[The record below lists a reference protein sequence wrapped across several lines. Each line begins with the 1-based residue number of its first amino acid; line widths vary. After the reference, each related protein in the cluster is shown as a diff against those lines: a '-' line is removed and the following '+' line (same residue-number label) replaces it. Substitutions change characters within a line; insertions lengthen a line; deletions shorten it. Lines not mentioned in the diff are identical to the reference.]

1 MKRALP
7 LTKEVF
13 FVIALCLTFF
23 MIFFTHAEA
32 APTPSPTPKY
42 GGVMKFVVQEPF
54 SLGFPGTMTGQTDG
68 QTSSVCL
75 ETLFRFDSNGDLVPL
90 LATGWKADPAAKTIT
105 LTLRKE
111 VKFHDG
117 TNFNASA
124 CKWNLDQF
132 RGGGRPEL
140 KKVTSIDV
148 LDDYTVR
155 LNLSVFD
162 NTIVTSLGN
171 TSDAGRMISPAAFN
185 SNGKAWCEKNPVG
198 TGPFQFVSWQKEVAI
213 KWKRFDG
220 YWDGKPYLDGIENPR
235 IADATVALMAFR
247 AGELHML
254 TPTSLPSLND
264 AKALEKE
271 GRYNM
276 AVPPEGQVPA
286 LAGYARDPKSPFADV
301 RVRQALAYAVDVK
314 KLSSA
319 FGLGYWIVQNQ
330 WAMPGTWGYSPTV
343 VGYPYNPQKA
353 KELLAQAGY
362 PNGFKTV
369 ASFFNMTPVYVD
381 EMSAIQLQLKAVG
394 IDVSLNPL
402 QRPAFAEMA
411 SLGKGWEGIVRMQGF
426 SSPDPLL
433 KYAAVVS
440 GQEFAG
446 IYLPPE
452 FTALYAQA
460 TEAPDFATKQKLV
473 HQLMKLATDKY
484 CMATHLYLQPVPVFK
499 SKKVHDDLYGVVP
512 FRWLSPK
519 TWLE

>member
-1 MKRALP
+1 MKGTIR
-7 LTKEVF
+7 LTKQ
-13 FVIALCLTFF
+13 IYLILALCFISSVAFF
-23 MIFFTHAEA
+23 NYAKA
-32 APTPSPTPKY
+32 APPPSPTPKY
-42 GGVMKFVVQEPF
+42 GGIFKFSVAEPF

-75 ETLFRFDSNGDLVPL
+75 ETLFRFDANANMVPL
-90 LATGWKADPAAKTIT
+90 LATDWKANPAAKTIT
-105 LTLRKE
+105 VTLRKG

-124 CKWNLDQF
+124 CKWNLDQY

-140 KKVTSIDV
+140 KKVSSIDV
-148 LDDYTVR
+148 VDEYTVR
-155 LNLSVFD
+155 LNLSEFD
-162 NTIVTSLGN
+162 NTIVTSFANGG
-171 TSDAGRMISPAAFN
+171 DAGRMISPTAFN
-185 SNGKAWCEKNPVG
+185 TNGKAWCEKNPIG

-220 YWDGKPYLDGIENPR
+220 YWDGKPYLDGIEMLR
-235 IADATVALMAFR
+235 IAEATVALMAFK
-247 AGELHML
+247 AGDLHML
-254 TPTSLPSLND
+254 TPFSLPSLND

-271 GRYNM
+271 GKYNF

-286 LAGYARDPKSPFADV
+286 LAGYAKDPKSPFADL

-314 KLSSA
+314 TLCSA

-330 WAMPGTWGYSPTV
+330 WATPGTWGYSPNV

-353 KELLAQAGY
+353 KDLLAQAGY
-362 PNGFKTV
+362 PNGFKTS
-369 ASFFNMTPVYVD
+369 AHFWNMTPAYLD

-394 IDVSLNPL
+394 IDVTLDPL
-402 QRPAFAEMA
+402 QRPGFAEMA
-411 SLGKGWEGIVRMQGF
+411 SLGKGWNGIVRMQGF
-426 SSPDPLL
+426 VSPDPLL
-433 KYAAVVS
+433 KYAGVAA

-446 IYLPPE
+446 VYLPPE

-460 TEAPDFATKQKLV
+460 TSAPDFATKQKLV

-484 CMATHLYLQPVPVFK
+484 CIAAHLYLQPAPIFK
-499 SKKVHDDLYGVVP
+499 SKKIHDDLYGVIP